1 MTELIEDPS
10 SPLSANPPPARRPLV
25 DIELDMLRG
34 VRRRLGR
41 PPLVKG
47 AQALS
52 HFGEHAAGWVALG
65 LAGAAIDRRRRR
77 DWLIGTASVLV
88 AHAAGVGVK
97 RVVRRTRP
105 QADDLPVLAGTPSQ
119 LSFPSA
125 HACSTTAAAVAF
137 APMLGAPAG
146 VGASG
151 VMAASRLLLG
161 VHYPSDVL
169 AGMVVGASVGARGR
183 RISRRKREGRAR

>member
-1 MTELIEDPS
+1 MTELIEDPLP
-10 SPLSANPPPARRPLV
+10 PLSTHPSRSRRPLV

-34 VRRRLGR
+34 IRRHLGR
-41 PPLVKG
+41 PSLIKG
-47 AQALS
+47 AQVLS
-52 HFGEHAAGWVALG
+52 HFGEHAGGWVALG
-65 LAGAAIDRRRRR
+65 LVGAAVDRKRRR
-77 DWLIGTASVLV
+77 DWLVGTASVLA

-105 QADDLPVLAGTPSQ
+105 QADDLPVLAGTPSR

-125 HACSTTAAAVAF
+125 HACSTSAAAVAF

-146 VGASG
+146 VGVTG

-161 VHYPSDVL
+161 VHYPTDVL
-169 AGMVVGASVGARGR
+169 AGVAVGTGIAAVGRRFSRRGR
-183 RISRRKREGRAR
+183 ERRAR